1 MSINIKNKNINL
13 KKNYLYLQ
21 MENDYLENEKNLIK
35 DINQKNKS
43 KIISQEETKI
53 INQKINEA
61 KTILEERALKQR
73 NELHKLW
80 HSRSTILQKLKSPL
94 IKEKF
99 KFESEDIKLENENKN
114 NIRDLVKNKKEYIK
128 NHIKLP
134 PISEILKREIEKRL
148 NKNINNGKKF
158 IFNNHNNSNIS
169 LSNEKKDNTKKL
181 KKKTN
186 ISRNHKLYSISIQ
199 TDKRSNILNLK
210 SIIKPPN
217 NFNYLEEIKQKRL
230 LRNSDIKNNS
240 LSEDKYNM
248 TNKDINLNFKKL
260 EIEAMESKYKRNK
273 QLLKLQGGYL
283 NNKDLSDNMNELLI
297 DSIKRKLT
305 IIENN

>member
-1 MSINIKNKNINL
+1 
-13 KKNYLYLQ
+13 
-21 MENDYLENEKNLIK
+21 
-35 DINQKNKS
+35 
-43 KIISQEETKI
+43 
-53 INQKINEA
+53 
-61 KTILEERALKQR
+61 
-73 NELHKLW
+73 
-80 HSRSTILQKLKSPL
+80 
-94 IKEKF
+94 
-99 KFESEDIKLENENKN
+99 
-114 NIRDLVKNKKEYIK
+114 
-128 NHIKLP
+128 
-134 PISEILKREIEKRL
+134 LKREIEKRL
-148 NKNINNGKKF
+148 NKNIHIKSINRNINNGKKL
-158 IFNNHNNSNIS
+158 IFNSHNNSNIS
-169 LSNEKKDNTKKL
+169 LSNEKKDNTKIL